1 MDARIDLQFA
11 RFQKTHDPRVLAA
24 VFDATAPELWR
35 VAAHLCRD
43 RHDAEDAVQSAFL
56 AAIAAKDSWD
66 AERPV
71 LPWLLGLLANRVREQ
86 RRAAAR
92 VVDAARLGERAGE
105 RDPAAVAQDR
115 EFGGAF
121 VRALAAVDEPFRSVV
136 ERHLVHGQAAVD
148 IAQEMGVPAATV
160 RTRLHRGLEQLR
172 QRLPTGVVAMGV
184 VPAVMPRE
192 ALAAMREQVVAAVPG
207 GGVVAGAAAV
217 GGWSALLM
225 TKVAL
230 AVCAALVVMG
240 VVGSR
245 VLMDRAPQSAPA
257 EVTGVASATG
267 SHAVAADRTI
277 ADAPPAP
284 QSAVPLEREPVVSA
298 APGVGTLRVLVRSA
312 ETQQP
317 IAGVMVQ
324 ARHRSPRRPTASPS
338 TNEVTSLPATS
349 TATAPDSAT
358 GTTDTAGVV
367 LLQLVAGPA
376 VVAAV
381 SAKAKFTDAVV
392 RPDTVTECTHD
403 IEASFVADVRVVDS
417 GKNPIAN
424 AAIVGVRNPNGVL
437 DGVDLIEE
445 LGRTDAAG
453 RWRSWRIEHQLVV
466 RAVREGRATS
476 KWDLVHQ
483 GRTVELQIGG
493 PAVPVVGSVVGPD
506 SAAVPGALVAF
517 VPSGMQ
523 VVGPPW
529 SARTDALGQFR
540 CSWFEAGRHRV
551 LVNEGTPGRGR
562 FLLKDVDLGA
572 SEPLTLT
579 LPRGASVHAKL
590 RRHDGAPCANVSV
603 GAQLVAAELSG
614 AIALFARRDG
624 RTNGNGEITL
634 DGLMPGR
641 YRVSADAGHEQ
652 FEQFVELRDGEQ
664 RVCEHAFGAETQLVV
679 EVVDE
684 HGTPRDG
691 VAVHLAGAN
700 GNDQSLTT
708 GVDGRVRYLGVAPG
722 THEVTLGGDAHGLH
736 WSRHEVSTAAVAR
749 VVAPRN
755 VGVTRVHG
763 RLVAAAG
770 TTVPRGAQVQ
780 LVPLRDDGP
789 LRREQARAE
798 WDAATG
804 VFVVQHVPP
813 GRFVLSAADPMNG
826 HLLGLHGPIEVKD
839 QQEID
844 LGDVQLGTGRVDV
857 GLRAAFAIEAPRVHL
872 AGLGTSLFVTRA
884 AEAKGELVSID
895 HVPPGRSRVLAWG
908 ANVCPAV
915 TEIEVGIGGTA
926 TAAVALAPG
935 VRTQLLLPDEVG
947 VLTIVFPDSSRLRLI
962 PAGERQFVRGFAP
975 GNYHVEHE
983 TFSRRRLAAD
993 FTVGTEPGA
1002 PIELLP
1008 VPSPR

>member
-1 MDARIDLQFA
+1 MDARIDQHFA
-11 RFQKTHDPRVLAA
+11 RFQQTHDPRLLAA

-35 VAAHLCRD
+35 VAAHLCRE

-66 AERPV
+66 GERPV

-115 EFGGAF
+115 EFGSAF

-172 QRLPTGVVAMGV
+172 QKLPVGVVAMGV
-184 VPAVMPRE
+184 VPVVMPRDV
-192 ALAAMREQVVAAVPG
+192 LAAMREQVMAAVPG

-217 GGWSALLM
+217 GGWGALLM
-225 TKVAL
+225 TKAAL
-230 AVCAALVVMG
+230 AVCVAMVAVG
-240 VVGSR
+240 VVGWR
-245 VLMDRAPQSAPA
+245 VLMDRAPQAAPA
-257 EVTGVASATG
+257 EVAVVASATG
-267 SHAVAADRTI
+267 PNVVAADRTV
-277 ADAPPAP
+277 ADVPPAP

-312 ETQQP
+312 ETKQP

-324 ARHRSPRRPTASPS
+324 ARHRSPRRLTASPS
-338 TNEVTSLPATS
+338 TNEVTSAPSAS

-381 SAKAKFTDAVV
+381 SANAKFTDAVV
-392 RPDTVTECTHD
+392 QPDTVTECVHD
-403 IEASFVADVRVVDS
+403 IEASFVADVLVVDR

-424 AAIVGVRNPNGVL
+424 AAIVGVRNPNGIL
-437 DGVDLIEE
+437 DGIDRIEE

-453 RWRSWRIEHQLVV
+453 RWGSSRTEHMLVV
-466 RAVREGRATS
+466 RAVREGSVTS
-476 KWDLVHQ
+476 PWGMVHQ
-483 GRTVELQIGG
+483 GRSAELVIGG
-493 PAVPVVGSVVGPD
+493 PAVTVAGSVVGPD
-506 SAAVPGALVAF
+506 GAAVSGALVGF
-517 VPSGMQ
+517 VPSGMD
-523 VVGPPW
+523 VMGPPW
-529 SARTDALGQFR
+529 SARTDAQGRFR
-540 CSWFEAGRHRV
+540 CSGLEAGRHRV
-551 LVNEGTPGRGR
+551 LVNEGQPGRGR
-562 FLLKDVDLGA
+562 FLLTDVDLSA
-572 SEPLTLT
+572 RESLTLT
-579 LPRGASVHAKL
+579 LPRGASVRAKL
-590 RRHDGAPCANVSV
+590 RRHGGGPWANVSV
-603 GAQLVAAELSG
+603 SAQLVVAGLSG
-614 AIALFARRDG
+614 AMALFTQRDVL
-624 RTNGNGEITL
+624 TSGNGESMIE
-634 DGLMPGR
+634 GLMPGR

-664 RVCEHAFGAETQLVV
+664 RVVEHAFGAEAQLVV

-684 HGTPRDG
+684 HGAPRAG
-691 VAVHLAGAN
+691 VPVHLAGAN

-708 GVDGRVRYLGVAPG
+708 GADGRVRYLGVAPG
-722 THEVTLGGDAHGLH
+722 THEVALGGDAHGLR

-749 VVAPRN
+749 VVASRN

-770 TTVPRGAQVQ
+770 TTMPRGAQVS

-804 VFVVQHVPP
+804 VFVVEHVPP

-826 HLLGLHGPIEVKD
+826 HMLGLHGPIEVKD
-839 QQEID
+839 QREID
-844 LGDVQLGTGRVDV
+844 LGDVQLGSG
-857 GLRAAFAIEAPRVHL
+857 RAAITLLAPCAIEAPQV
-872 AGLGTSLFVTRA
+872 ATSLLGPAHFMSHRT
-884 AEAKGELVSID
+884 EASGERLLLERLPAGRWNFLV
-895 HVPPGRSRVLAWG
+895 WG
-908 ANVCPAV
+908 ANVCPARTV
-915 TEIEVGIGGTA
+915 IEVSIGGTA
-926 TAAVALAPG
+926 TAAVGLTPG
-935 VRTQLLLPDEVG
+935 VRTQLKLPDEVG
-947 VLTIVFPDSSRLRLI
+947 VLTIVFPDASRLQLI
-962 PAGERQFVRGFAP
+962 PIGEREFVRGFAP

-983 TFSRRRLAAD
+983 SFSRRRLAAD

-1008 VPSPR
+1008 VPAPR